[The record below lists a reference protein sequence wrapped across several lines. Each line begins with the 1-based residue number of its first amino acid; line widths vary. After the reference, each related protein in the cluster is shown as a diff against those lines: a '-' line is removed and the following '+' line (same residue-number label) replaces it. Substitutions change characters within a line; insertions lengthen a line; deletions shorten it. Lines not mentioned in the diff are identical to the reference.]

1 MGNNGYGKLIQEVWL
16 FMQKENPNS
25 TGRLE
30 FPKKRHRKNKIFLSI
45 GFAFILIPLS
55 IGFYLWQPGVC
66 MELVGFFLPDE
77 QYLIQVRIGHKE
89 YKLPLFYKRRAH
101 ENIRSEIVPALVLC
115 NIPIAGEMKHI
126 KIFPDGL
133 GVLQTPEKWF
143 SVGYFSLL
151 LREGSCLTRPLED
164 DMKGWNT
171 EYHIRHENGM
181 FHFYIHPW
189 DRIKEPISFAIPE
202 KLLERIS
209 CFNERNVLKSL
220 PEVQIIKPDRLLREA
235 DSN

>member
-1 MGNNGYGKLIQEVWL
+1 M
-16 FMQKENPNS
+16 
-25 TGRLE
+25 LE
-30 FPKKRHRKNKIFLSI
+30 LPKKRNRNKIFLSI
-45 GFAFILIPLS
+45 TLAFILIPLS
-55 IGFYLWQPGVC
+55 IGFYLWQPAVC
-66 MELVGFFLPDE
+66 MEVIGFFLPDE
-77 QYLIQVRIGHKE
+77 QYRIPVRIGHKE

-115 NIPIAGEMKHI
+115 NIPIAGEIKHI

-133 GVLQTPEKWF
+133 GVFQTPERWF

-181 FHFYIHPW
+181 YCFYIHPW
-189 DRIKEPISFAIPE
+189 DRIKAPISFAIPE
-202 KLLERIS
+202 KLLERIP
-209 CFNERNVLKSL
+209 CFDEKNVPKSL
-220 PEVQIIKPDRLLREA
+220 PKMQIIKPDRLLREP
-235 DSN
+235 DSNSTKMIKKAKK